1 MKKVTTI
8 IIILITAVLF
18 AFKADKS
25 DQASTFLNSLNKEQ
39 RNKAQLSFDTSS
51 KYDWHY
57 LPATMYPRAGIAL
70 YELNSAQKKLFFT
83 LLQSSL
89 SETGYAKTQQ
99 IISLE
104 NILAELSG
112 DKVRRDPEKY
122 YAAFYGN
129 PVKDS
134 LWSWSF
140 QGHHLSLNFTVL
152 NGETSIAPRFLGANP
167 AIVKKG
173 PRKGE
178 RTLAKE
184 DDLGLELIN
193 SCSVEQKQKA
203 IFKQESFK
211 DIVTKNSA
219 EVEPLQA
226 VGIKMKEL
234 NETQQTVLFQLI
246 DEYLAT
252 MPDELATERLE
263 KLKKEETDEI
273 RFAWAGATK
282 LGEGHYYRIQGKS
295 FLIEFDNTQFDTER
309 NKANHIH
316 SVWRDF
322 DGDFGRDLIR
332 EHYQSSGH
340 HH

>member
-1 MKKVTTI
+1 MKKITTI
-8 IIILITAVLF
+8 TIILITSVLF
-18 AFKADKS
+18 AFKADKT
-25 DQASTFLNSLNKEQ
+25 DQASTFLDSLNKEQ

-89 SETGYAKTQQ
+89 SETGFAKTQQ

-104 NILAELSG
+104 NVLAEISG

-122 YAAFYGN
+122 YTAFYGN
-129 PVKDS
+129 PAKDS

-140 QGHHLSLNFTVL
+140 QGHHISLNFAVL
-152 NGETSIAPRFLGANP
+152 NGKTSIAPRFMGANP
-167 AIVKKG
+167 AIVMEG
-173 PRKGE
+173 SRKGE
-178 RTLAKE
+178 RTLDKE

-193 SCSVEQKQKA
+193 SCSAEQKQKA
-203 IFKQESFK
+203 IFNQKSFN
-211 DIVTKNSA
+211 DIVTTNSA
-219 EVEPLQA
+219 EVGPLQPI
-226 VGIKMKEL
+226 GIKMKDL
-234 NETQQTVLFQLI
+234 NDSQQTILLHLI

-252 MPDELATERLE
+252 MPKNLAAKRM
-263 KLKKEETDEI
+263 KNLKKEETNEI
-273 RFAWAGATK
+273 RFAWAGATL
-282 LGEGHYYRIQGKS
+282 LGKGHYYRIQGKS
-295 FLIEFDNTQFDTER
+295 FLVEFDNTQ
-309 NKANHIH
+309 NHANHIH

>member
-1 MKKVTTI
+1 MKKITTI
-8 IIILITAVLF
+8 TIILITSVLF
-18 AFKADKS
+18 AFKVDKT
-25 DQASTFLNSLNKEQ
+25 DQSSTFLDSLNKEQ
-39 RNKAQLSFDTSS
+39 RNKAQFSFDTSS

-104 NILAELSG
+104 NILAEISG

-122 YAAFYGN
+122 YTAFYGN
-129 PVKDS
+129 PAKDN

-140 QGHHLSLNFTVL
+140 QGHHISLNFAVL
-152 NGETSIAPRFLGANP
+152 NDKTSIAPRFMGANP
-167 AIVKKG
+167 AIVMEG
-173 PRKGE
+173 SRKGE
-178 RTLAKE
+178 RTLDKE

-193 SCSVEQKQKA
+193 SCSAEQKQKA
-203 IFKQESFK
+203 IFNQKSFNG
-211 DIVTKNSA
+211 IVTTNS
-219 EVEPLQA
+219 VDVDPLQPI
-226 VGIKMKEL
+226 GIKMKDL
-234 NETQQTVLFQLI
+234 NNSQQTILLHLI

-252 MPDELATERLE
+252 MPKDLAAKRMEN
-263 KLKKEETDEI
+263 LKKEETNEI

-295 FLIEFDNTQFDTER
+295 FLIEFDNTQFDSER

-322 DGDFGRDLIR
+322 EGDFGRDLIR

>member
-8 IIILITAVLF
+8 TIVLIASVLF
-18 AFKADKS
+18 AFGIDKT

-39 RNKAQLSFDTSS
+39 RSKAQLSFESDS

-57 LPATMYPRAGIAL
+57 LPATMHPRAGIAL
-70 YELNSAQKKLFFT
+70 NQLNSAQKQLLFT

-104 NILAELSG
+104 NILAEISG

-129 PVKDS
+129 PAKDS

-140 QGHHLSLNFTVL
+140 QGHHLSLNFAVL
-152 NGETSIAPRFLGANP
+152 NGKTSIAPRFMGANP
-167 AIVKKG
+167 AIVKEG
-173 PRKGE
+173 SRKGE
-178 RTLAKE
+178 RTLAEE

-193 SCSVEQKQKA
+193 SCSAEQKKKA
-203 IFKQESFK
+203 IFKQEPFV

-219 EVEPLQA
+219 EVNPLQPT
-226 VGIKMKEL
+226 GIKMQEL
-234 NETQQTVLFQLI
+234 NKSQQTILLRLI
-246 DEYLAT
+246 DEYLST
-252 MPDELATERLE
+252 MPEDLAKERMKKLETEE
-263 KLKKEETDEI
+263 KDEI
-273 RFAWAGATK
+273 RFGWAGATQ

-332 EHYQSSGH
+332 EHYQNSGH

>member
-1 MKKVTTI
+1 M
-8 IIILITAVLF
+8 ILFLFIGLLVSASQPNKTAP
-18 AFKADKS
+18 AIN
-25 DQASTFLNSLNKEQ
+25 FLNSLNKEQ
-39 RNKAQLSFDTSS
+39 LKTAQLHFNDKA

-57 LPATMYPRAGIAL
+57 LPATMHPRAGIAL
-70 YELNSAQKKLFFT
+70 NELNAAQKQLIFS

-129 PVKDS
+129 PGKDS

-167 AIVKKG
+167 AIVKQG

-193 SCSVEQKQKA
+193 SCSAEQKQKA
-203 IFKQESFK
+203 IFNQEPFK

-219 EVEPLQA
+219 KVEPLQA

-234 NETQQTVLFQLI
+234 NDTQQSVLLQLI
-246 DEYLAT
+246 NEYLAT
-252 MPDELATERLE
+252 MPVDIATKRMEN
-263 KLKKEETDEI
+263 LKNEETNEI

-332 EHYQSSGH
+332 EHYQSSDH